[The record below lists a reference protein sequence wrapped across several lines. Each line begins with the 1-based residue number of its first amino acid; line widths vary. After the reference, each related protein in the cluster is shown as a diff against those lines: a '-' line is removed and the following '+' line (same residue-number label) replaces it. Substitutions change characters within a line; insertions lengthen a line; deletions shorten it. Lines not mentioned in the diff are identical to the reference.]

1 MTHTKNSPAY
11 PPQIVLDQFQRA
23 VAPIPGLT
31 KLEAVAMHVL
41 PFYLEVSKQVQITKN
56 GVKITPIAAAFETAA
71 EFCDYIDKQTEKLN
85 VIHE

>member
-1 MTHTKNSPAY
+1 MNAKNAPAY
-11 PPQIVLDQFQRA
+11 PPQIVLDQFQRP

-31 KLEAVAMHVL
+31 KLEAVALQVL
-41 PFYLEVSKQVQITKN
+41 PFYLEVSKQIQITRN
-56 GVKITPIAAAFETAA
+56 GEKITPIEAAFQTAV

>member
-1 MTHTKNSPAY
+1 MNAKNAPAY

-56 GVKITPIAAAFETAA
+56 GEKITPIEAAFQTAV
-71 EFCDYIDKQTEKLN
+71 EFCNYIDKQTEKLN